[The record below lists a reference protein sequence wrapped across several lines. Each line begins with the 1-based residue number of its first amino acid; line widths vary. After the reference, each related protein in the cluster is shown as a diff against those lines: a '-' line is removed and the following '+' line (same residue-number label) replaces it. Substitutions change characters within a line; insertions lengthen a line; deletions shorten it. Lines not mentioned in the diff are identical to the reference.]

1 MKPLNLICLLF
12 FTVCFFSCKKDTVTN
27 TPTTKT
33 KLDYLT
39 AHTWKYDEYFRGYNS
54 TTPTLYYKTG
64 RTNNY
69 LDLSLNRVTFRTD
82 GTYTEIT
89 ETGSTLNGTWK
100 FLNNETQVQVTNSVG
115 TFTSSIVIL
124 DDTKYHWFDSFNSNG
139 TFGEMIP
146 Q

>member
-1 MKPLNLICLLF
+1 MKPLNLFCLLF
-12 FTVCFFSCKKDTVTN
+12 FIVFVSSCKKDSVTN

-33 KLDYLT
+33 KIEILT
-39 AHTWKYDEYFRGYNS
+39 SHTWMYDEYFRFYNG
-54 TTPTLYYKTG
+54 TTPTLYFKKG

-69 LDLSLNRVTFRTD
+69 LDLTLNRVTFRTD

-100 FLNNETQVQVTNSVG
+100 FLNNETQVQVVNSVG
-115 TFTSSIVIL
+115 TFTSTIIIL
-124 DDTKYHWFDSFNSNG
+124 DDTKYHWFDPINSNG